1 MDIIEVVIDM
11 KNYISSKI
19 GFFTIAAI
27 LIWLKSYIIYLIEFN
42 LDIQNSL
49 QHFLLFINPISST
62 LVFLGVALFARG
74 RRIGGYIIIIH
85 TLMSILLYANV
96 VFYRFNSD
104 FITLPVLTQT
114 SNFGSLGGS
123 IASLVQW
130 TDIFYALDII
140 ILIILFSRS
149 RQIWSSERMKVKQP
163 LLIILTGVLV
173 FSINLGLA
181 EADRPQLLKR
191 TFDRNYIVKYLGAY
205 NFTIY
210 DALQNVKTS
219 TERVL
224 ADSSDIIEVQNYVTN
239 KYAAP
244 NDELFGI
251 GEGKNIIKIHL
262 ESFHSFLI
270 NFELHG
276 EEVTPFINSIVNEQ
290 TDEFTYFENFFHQ
303 TEQGKTAD
311 AEFILDNSLYGLPQ
325 GSAFVTKG
333 KNTYQALPAI
343 LNQKQGYASAVLH
356 GDSKS
361 FWNRDEI
368 YKQFGIDYFFD
379 EAYYDMSDEHVI
391 GYGLKDKP
399 FFIESMPLIESMEQ
413 PFYAHFI
420 TLTHHHPY
428 LIDEE
433 DATIEPAET
442 NDGSVDRYFQTA
454 RYLDESLEM
463 FFDYLKEADLYDD
476 SIILIY
482 GDHYG
487 ISDNHL
493 RALSEIFGEEMTA
506 YKYAELQRVPFMIR
520 IPGVD
525 GRGTVSEYTGQID
538 VMPTLLH
545 ILGIDARDY
554 ILFGTD
560 MFSEEHDDLVA
571 FRNGDFFT
579 EEYAMVKGTF
589 YDNKTGEEIE
599 PTEELNELKA
609 KVERELSLSDKVL
622 QGDLLRF
629 YTPSEDWTPVD
640 PKEYFYNDNQLFISQ
655 SSINKWQEVKE
666 AWIEERDAEF
676 LKRKRLQE
684 TLFGDEDEFSD
695 ETSEEDEEQTK

>member
-1 MDIIEVVIDM
+1 M
-11 KNYISSKI
+11 KNFISSKI
-19 GFFTIAAI
+19 GFFTIAAVF
-27 LIWLKSYIIYLIEFN
+27 IWLKSYFIYLYEFN
-42 LDIQNSL
+42 LDIQNTI

-62 LVFLGVALFARG
+62 LVFLGIALFAKG
-74 RRIGGYIIIIH
+74 RRVGGFIIIIH
-85 TLMSILLYANV
+85 SFMSLLLYSNV

-114 SNFGSLGGS
+114 SNFGSLGSS
-123 IASLVQW
+123 IINLMSW

-140 ILIILFSRS
+140 ILIILFRAS
-149 RQIWSSERMKVKQP
+149 RQIWSSERMKIRQP
-163 LLIILTGVLV
+163 LIIMLAGVIV

-210 DALQNVKTS
+210 DALQNLKSS

-224 ADSSDIIEVQNYVTN
+224 ADSNDITEVQNYTDN
-239 KYAAP
+239 KYAEP
-244 NDELFGI
+244 NEELFGI
-251 GEGKNIIKIHL
+251 AKGKNIIKIHL

-270 NFELHG
+270 DYKLHG
-276 EEVTPFINSIVNEQ
+276 EEVTPFINSLVHEQ
-290 TDEFTYFENFFHQ
+290 SNNFTYFENFFHQ

-311 AEFILDNSLYGLPQ
+311 AELIMDNSLYGLPQ

-343 LNQKQGYASAVLH
+343 LGQTQGYTSAVLH

-368 YKQFGIDYFFD
+368 YKELGVDYFFD
-379 EAYYDMSDEHVI
+379 EAFYDMSDENVI

-399 FFIESMPLIESMEQ
+399 FFKESMPIIESMEQ
-413 PFYAHFI
+413 PFYAHFM

-433 DATIEPAET
+433 DATIAPAET
-442 NDGSVDRYFQTA
+442 NDASVDRYFQTA
-454 RYLDESLEM
+454 RYLDEALEQ
-463 FFDYLKEADLYDD
+463 FFTDLKESGLYDD
-476 SIILIY
+476 SVIMIY

-487 ISDNHL
+487 ISENHT
-493 RALSEIFGEEMTA
+493 RALSELFNEEITPF
-506 YKYAELQRVPFMIR
+506 KYAQLQRVPFMIK
-520 IPGVD
+520 IPGVEGKGIVD
-525 GRGTVSEYTGQID
+525 EYAGQVD

-545 ILGIDARDY
+545 LLGIKAQDY
-554 ILFGTD
+554 IQFGTD
-560 MFSEEHDDLVA
+560 LFSKDHNNLVA

-579 EEYAMVKGTF
+579 EDYAMVKGTF
-589 YDNKTGEEIE
+589 YDNHTGEEIE
-599 PTEELNELKA
+599 PNEELENLKL
-609 KVERELSLSDKVL
+609 KVEHELGLSDKVL

-629 YTPSEDWTPVD
+629 YTPYSDWEPID
-640 PKEYFYNDNQLFISQ
+640 PKNYFYDENQLFISDQ
-655 SSINKWQEVKE
+655 LKEKW
-666 AWIEERDAEF
+666 
-676 LKRKRLQE
+676 LS
-684 TLFGDEDEFSD
+684 ED
-695 ETSEEDEEQTK
+695 EEDEEAIPTDPPFNKELIK

>member
-1 MDIIEVVIDM
+1 M
-11 KNYISSKI
+11 KNYVSSKM

-27 LIWLKSYIIYLIEFN
+27 FIWLKSYLVYLYEFN
-42 LDIQNSL
+42 LDIQNAM
-49 QHFLLFINPISST
+49 QHFLLLINPISST
-62 LVFLGVALFARG
+62 LVFLGIALFTRG
-74 RRIGGYIIIIH
+74 RRVGGYIIIIH
-85 TLMSILLYANV
+85 SLMSFLLYANV

-114 SNFGSLGGS
+114 SNFGSLGSS
-123 IASLVQW
+123 IISLITW
-130 TDIFYALDII
+130 TDVFYIVD
-140 ILIILFSRS
+140 ILILIGVFNWSKR
-149 RQIWSSERMKVKQP
+149 IWSAERMKLKQP
-163 LLIILTGVLV
+163 IFIILAGVLI
-173 FSINLGLA
+173 FAINLGLA

-224 ADSSDIIEVQNYVTN
+224 ADSSDIIEVQNYTNN
-239 KYAAP
+239 KYVQP
-244 NDELFGI
+244 NEELFGV
-251 GEGKNIIKIHL
+251 GKGKNIIKIHL

-270 NFELHG
+270 DYELHG
-276 EEVTPFINSIVNEQ
+276 EEVTPFINSLVHDHA
-290 TDEFTYFENFFHQ
+290 DEFTYYENFFHQ

-325 GSAFVTKG
+325 GAAFVTKG

-343 LNQKQGYASAVLH
+343 LQQEQGYTSAVLH

-379 EAYYDMSDEHVI
+379 EAFYDMSEEQVI

-399 FFIESMPLIESMEQ
+399 FFKESMPLLESLEE
-413 PFYAHFI
+413 PFYAHFM

-433 DATIEPAET
+433 DATIDPAET

-454 RYLDESLEM
+454 RYLDEALEQ
-463 FFDYLKEADLYDD
+463 FFNDLKEADLYDD

-493 RALSEIFGEEMTA
+493 RALSELFEEEITP

-520 IPGVD
+520 IPGVE
-525 GRGTVSEYTGQID
+525 GNGTVEEYAGQID

-545 ILGIDARDY
+545 LLGIKAQDY
-554 ILFGTD
+554 IQFGTD
-560 MFSEEHDDLVA
+560 IFSEDHNDLIA

-579 EEYAMVKGTF
+579 EDYAMVKGTF
-589 YDNKTGEEIE
+589 YDNKTGEEIA
-599 PTEELNELKA
+599 PNKELNELKA
-609 KVERELSLSDKVL
+609 KVEHELNLSDRVL

-629 YTPSEDWTPVD
+629 YTPTDNWEPVD
-640 PKEYFYNDNQLFISQ
+640 AKEYFYDENQITISQ
-655 SSINKWQEVKE
+655 
-666 AWIEERDAEF
+666 F
-676 LKRKRLQE
+676 LKDKWLDEQE
-684 TLFGDEDEFSD
+684 KEENNDLMNE
-695 ETSEEDEEQTK
+695 EEDQIPDDVDEK

>member
-1 MDIIEVVIDM
+1 M
-11 KNYISSKI
+11 KNFISSKM
-19 GFFTIAAI
+19 GFFTVAAV
-27 LIWLKSYIIYLIEFN
+27 LIWIKSYVVYLTEFS
-42 LDIQNSL
+42 LDVQNTL
-49 QHFLLFINPISST
+49 QHFLLLINPISST
-62 LVFLGVALFARG
+62 LVFLGIALFAKG
-74 RRIGGYIIIIH
+74 RRVGGFIIIIH
-85 TLMSILLYANV
+85 SFMSLLLYANV

-114 SNFGSLGGS
+114 SNFGSLGSS
-123 IASLVQW
+123 IANLIQW
-130 TDIFYALDII
+130 TDVFYALDII
-140 ILIILFSRS
+140 ILSILFSRS

-224 ADSSDIIEVQNYVTN
+224 ADSSDIIEVQNYTNN
-239 KYAAP
+239 KYVQP
-244 NDELFGI
+244 NEELFGV
-251 GEGKNIIKIHL
+251 GKGKNIIKIHL

-270 NFELHG
+270 DYELHG
-276 EEVTPFINSIVNEQ
+276 EEVTPFINSLVHDHA
-290 TDEFTYFENFFHQ
+290 DEFTYYENFFHQ

-325 GSAFVTKG
+325 GAAFVTKG

-343 LNQKQGYASAVLH
+343 LQQEQGYTSAVLH

-368 YKQFGIDYFFD
+368 YKQLGVDYFFD
-379 EAYYDMSDEHVI
+379 EAYYDMSEERVI

-399 FFIESMPLIESMEQ
+399 FFKESMPILEAMEQ
-413 PFYAHFI
+413 PFYAHMM

-433 DATIEPAET
+433 DATIDPAET

-454 RYLDESLEM
+454 RYLDEALEQ
-463 FFDYLKEADLYDD
+463 FFNDLKEADLYDD

-493 RALSEIFGEEMTA
+493 RALSELFEEEITP

-520 IPGVD
+520 IPGVE
-525 GRGTVSEYTGQID
+525 GNGTVEEYAGQID

-545 ILGIDARDY
+545 LLGIKAQDY
-554 ILFGTD
+554 IQFGTD
-560 MFSEEHDDLVA
+560 IFSEDHNDLIA

-579 EEYAMVKGTF
+579 EDYAMVKGTF
-589 YDNKTGEEIE
+589 YDNKTGEEIA
-599 PTEELNELKA
+599 PNKELNELKA
-609 KVERELSLSDKVL
+609 KVEHELNLSDRVL

-629 YTPSEDWTPVD
+629 YTPTDNWEPVD
-640 PKEYFYNDNQLFISQ
+640 AKEYFYDENQITISQ
-655 SSINKWQEVKE
+655 
-666 AWIEERDAEF
+666 F
-676 LKRKRLQE
+676 LKDKWLDEQE
-684 TLFGDEDEFSD
+684 KEENNDLMNE
-695 ETSEEDEEQTK
+695 EEDQIPDDVDE

>member
-1 MDIIEVVIDM
+1 M
-11 KNYISSKI
+11 KNYISSRM

-27 LIWLKSYIIYLIEFN
+27 FIWLKSYIVYLIEFN
-42 LDIQNSL
+42 LDIQNLL
-49 QHFLLFINPISST
+49 QHFLLILNPISST
-62 LVFLGVALFARG
+62 LIFLGIALFGRG
-74 RRIGGYIIIIH
+74 RRVGGYIIIIH
-85 TLMSILLYANV
+85 SLMTLLLYANV

-114 SNFGSLGGS
+114 SNFGSLGSS
-123 IASLVQW
+123 IISLMTW
-130 TDIFYALDII
+130 TDIFYLLDIV
-140 ILIILFSRS
+140 ILIILFRKSS
-149 RQIWSSERMKVKQP
+149 QIWSLERMNLKRPVM
-163 LLIILTGVLV
+163 IILAGIVV
-173 FSINLGLA
+173 FAINLGLA

-210 DALQNVKTS
+210 DAIQNLKTS

-224 ADSSDIIEVQNYVTN
+224 ADSNDITIVQNYTDN

-244 NDELFGI
+244 NEELFGVAK
-251 GEGKNIIKIHL
+251 GKNIIKIHL

-276 EEVTPFINSIVNEQ
+276 EEVTPFINSLVNEHG
-290 TDEFTYFENFFHQ
+290 DEFTYFENFFHQ

-311 AEFILDNSLYGLPQ
+311 AELITDNSLYGLPQ

-343 LNQKQGYASAVLH
+343 LKQEQGYTSAVFH

-379 EAYYDMSDEHVI
+379 EAYYDMSDEQVI

-399 FFIESMPLIESMEQ
+399 FFKESMPLFESLEE
-413 PFYAHFI
+413 PFYAHMM

-442 NDGSVDRYFQTA
+442 SSRSVNRYFQTA
-454 RYLDESLEM
+454 RYLDEALEQ
-463 FFDYLKEADLYDD
+463 FFDDLKEAGLYED
-476 SIILIY
+476 SLIFIY

-493 RALSEIFGEEMTA
+493 EALSEIFGEEMTS
-506 YKYAELQRVPFMIR
+506 YKYAQLQRVPFLIK
-520 IPGVD
+520 IPGVE
-525 GRGTVSEYTGQID
+525 GQGTIDEFTGQID
-538 VMPTLLH
+538 VMPTILH
-545 ILGIDARDY
+545 LLGIDAQDY

-560 MFSEEHDDLVA
+560 MFSEGHDDLIA
-571 FRNGDFFT
+571 FRNGDFIT
-579 EEYAMVKGTF
+579 EDYAMIKDVF
-589 YDNKTGEEIE
+589 YDNRTGEELE
-599 PTEELNELKA
+599 SNEELKELKR
-609 KVERELSLSDKVL
+609 KVEHELSLSDKVL
-622 QGDLLRF
+622 HGDLLRF
-629 YTPSEDWTPVD
+629 YTPNKNWEPVD
-640 PKEYFYNDNQLFISQ
+640 PSEFFYDDKQIDVDPALID
-655 SSINKWQEVKE
+655 KWLEN
-666 AWIEERDAEF
+666 
-676 LKRKRLQE
+676 
-684 TLFGDEDEFSD
+684 DEDN
-695 ETSEEDEEQTK
+695 ETEDELFDVGDVRHNSF

>member
-1 MDIIEVVIDM
+1 M
-11 KNYISSKI
+11 

-27 LIWLKSYIIYLIEFN
+27 FIWLKSYLVYLYEFN
-42 LDIQNSL
+42 LDIQNAM
-49 QHFLLFINPISST
+49 QHFLLLINPISST
-62 LVFLGVALFARG
+62 LVFLGIALFTRG
-74 RRIGGYIIIIH
+74 RRVGGYIIIIH
-85 TLMSILLYANV
+85 SLMSFLLYANV

-114 SNFGSLGGS
+114 SNFGSLGSS
-123 IASLVQW
+123 IISLITW
-130 TDIFYALDII
+130 TDVFYIVD
-140 ILIILFSRS
+140 ILILIGVFNWSKR
-149 RQIWSSERMKVKQP
+149 IWSAERMKLKQP
-163 LLIILTGVLV
+163 IFIILAGVLI
-173 FSINLGLA
+173 FAINLGLA

-224 ADSSDIIEVQNYVTN
+224 ADSSDIIEVQNYTNN
-239 KYAAP
+239 KYVQP
-244 NDELFGI
+244 NEELFGV
-251 GEGKNIIKIHL
+251 GKGKNIIKIHL

-270 NFELHG
+270 DYELHG
-276 EEVTPFINSIVNEQ
+276 EEVTPFINSLVHDHA
-290 TDEFTYFENFFHQ
+290 DEFTYYENFFHQ

-325 GSAFVTKG
+325 GAAFVTKG

-343 LNQKQGYASAVLH
+343 LQQEQGYTSAVLH

-379 EAYYDMSDEHVI
+379 EAFYDMSEEQVI

-399 FFIESMPLIESMEQ
+399 FFKESMPLLESLEE
-413 PFYAHFI
+413 PFYAHFM

-433 DATIEPAET
+433 DATIDPAET

-454 RYLDESLEM
+454 RYLDEALEQ
-463 FFDYLKEADLYDD
+463 FFNDLKEADLYDD

-493 RALSEIFGEEMTA
+493 RALSELFEEEITP

-520 IPGVD
+520 IPGVE
-525 GRGTVSEYTGQID
+525 GNGTVEEYAGQID

-545 ILGIDARDY
+545 LLGIKAQDY
-554 ILFGTD
+554 IQFGTD
-560 MFSEEHDDLVA
+560 IFSEDHNDLIA

-579 EEYAMVKGTF
+579 EDYAMVKGTF
-589 YDNKTGEEIE
+589 YDNKTGEEIA
-599 PTEELNELKA
+599 PNKELNELKA
-609 KVERELSLSDKVL
+609 KVEHELNLSDRVL

-629 YTPSEDWTPVD
+629 YTPTDNWEPVD
-640 PKEYFYNDNQLFISQ
+640 AKEYFYDENQITISQ
-655 SSINKWQEVKE
+655 
-666 AWIEERDAEF
+666 F
-676 LKRKRLQE
+676 LKDKWLDEQE
-684 TLFGDEDEFSD
+684 KEENNDLMNE
-695 ETSEEDEEQTK
+695 EEDQIPDDVDEK